1 MNNELVEMQKTLTEK
16 VGRRV
21 SQMEQE
27 GLALPKNYNYQNALK
42 SAFFEL
48 DKVRGIEQCTQAS
61 IANALLNM
69 ITQGLSPAKT
79 QCYFIAYGN
88 ELQMQ
93 RSYFGTVAALKR
105 LEDIDKISAE
115 VIHEGDVFEI
125 GANAEMET
133 IVKTFEPKFENQDKP
148 LIGAFAMIKKTDG
161 TVSFTIMTKKDG
173 ANAEM
178 ETIVKTF
185 EPKFE
190 NQDKPLIGAFA
201 MIKKTDGTV
210 SFTIM
215 TKKEIDQS
223 WRQSRNKTNMVQQ
236 NFGQEMAKRTVLN
249 RAAKMFINTSD
260 DSDLLSGA
268 INQTTENEYDDD
280 RNERKDVTPKDEQAK
295 NLFTQALEQ
304 PQKAPQEQKEEPEVI
319 TPKAKKK
326 TARKATVTKKE
337 EPKSVEAVEV
347 KETAVAK
354 EEEASDEKVDDLAK
368 VIDEVNNEEPD
379 ENQTAL
385 FDHWGEP
392 TNEE

>member
-1 MNNELVEMQKTLTEK
+1 MNNQLVEMQKELTEK

-21 SQMEQE
+21 AVMEQE

-48 DKVRGIEQCTQAS
+48 DKVRGIENCTQSS
-61 IANALLNM
+61 IANSLLNM

-79 QCYFIAYGN
+79 QCYFIAYGK

-105 LEDIDKISAE
+105 LKDIDKISAE

-125 GANAEMET
+125 GSNDEMET
-133 IVKTFEPKFENQDKP
+133 IVKKFEPKFENQDKP
-148 LIGAFAMIKKTDG
+148 L
-161 TVSFTIMTKKDG
+161 V
-173 ANAEM
+173 
-178 ETIVKTF
+178 
-185 EPKFE
+185 
-190 NQDKPLIGAFA
+190 GAFA

-280 RNERKDVTPKDEQAK
+280 RNERRDVTPKDEQAK
-295 NLFTQALEQ
+295 NLFAQALEQ
-304 PQKAPQEQKEEPEVI
+304 PQEAPQEQKEEPKVI
-319 TPKAKKK
+319 TPKANKK
-326 TARKATVTKKE
+326 TTRKATATKKE
-337 EPKSVEAVEV
+337 EPKQIEKIKAVP
-347 KETAVAK
+347 K
-354 EEEASDEKVDDLAK
+354 EETSEESKSDLAT
-368 VIDEVNNEEPD
+368 VIEEINNEEPD

-385 FDHWGEP
+385 FNHWGEP

>member
-1 MNNELVEMQKTLTEK
+1 MNSQLVEMQKELTDV
-16 VGRRV
+16 VGHRV
-21 SQMEQE
+21 AVMEQE
-27 GLALPKNYNYQNALK
+27 GLALPKNYSYQNALK
-42 SAFFEL
+42 SAFFEFK
-48 DKVRGIEQCTQAS
+48 KVKGIENCTRDS
-61 IANALLNM
+61 MANALLNM
-69 ITQGLSPAKT
+69 VTQGLSPAKT
-79 QCYFIAYGN
+79 QCYFIAYGT

-125 GANAEMET
+125 GSNAEMET
-133 IVKTFEPKFENQDKP
+133 IVKKFEPKFENQDKP

-161 TVSFTIMTKKDG
+161 TI
-173 ANAEM
+173 
-178 ETIVKTF
+178 
-185 EPKFE
+185 
-190 NQDKPLIGAFA
+190 
-201 MIKKTDGTV
+201 

-223 WRQSRNKTNMVQQ
+223 WRQSRSKTNMVQQ

-295 NLFTQALEQ
+295 SLFTQALEQ
-304 PQKAPQEQKEEPEVI
+304 PPKALQEQKKSPKVI
-319 TPKAKKK
+319 GPKTDKKAVRK
-326 TARKATVTKKE
+326 TTATKKE
-337 EPKSVEAVEV
+337 EPKQVEAVET

-354 EEEASDEKVDDLAK
+354 EEKVSDEKTDDLAK

-379 ENQTAL
+379 ENQTEL
-385 FDHWGEP
+385 FNHWGEP
-392 TNEE
+392 VNEE

>member
-1 MNNELVEMQKTLTEK
+1 MNNQLVEMQKELTEK

-21 SQMEQE
+21 AVMEQE

-48 DKVRGIEQCTQAS
+48 DKVRGIENCTQAS
-61 IANALLNM
+61 IANSLLNM

-79 QCYFIAYGN
+79 QCYFIAYGK

-105 LEDIDKISAE
+105 LEDVEKISAE

-125 GANAEMET
+125 GSNDEMET
-133 IVKTFEPKFENQDKP
+133 IVKK
-148 LIGAFAMIKKTDG
+148 
-161 TVSFTIMTKKDG
+161 
-173 ANAEM
+173 
-178 ETIVKTF
+178 F

-236 NFGQEMAKRTVLN
+236 NFSQEMAKRTVLN

-280 RNERKDVTPKDEQAK
+280 RNERRDVTPKDEQAK

-304 PQKAPQEQKEEPEVI
+304 PQKAPQEQKEESKVI
-319 TPKAKKK
+319 TPKPKKK
-326 TARKATVTKKE
+326 ATHKTTAAKKE

>member
-1 MNNELVEMQKTLTEK
+1 MNNQLVEMQKELTEK

-21 SQMEQE
+21 AVMEQE

-48 DKVRGIEQCTQAS
+48 DKVRGIENCTQAS
-61 IANALLNM
+61 IANSLLNM

-79 QCYFIAYGN
+79 QCYFIAYGK

-115 VIHEGDVFEI
+115 VIHEGDIFEI
-125 GANAEMET
+125 GSNAEMET
-133 IVKTFEPKFENQDKP
+133 IVKKFEPKFENQDKP

-161 TVSFTIMTKKDG
+161 TI
-173 ANAEM
+173 
-178 ETIVKTF
+178 
-185 EPKFE
+185 
-190 NQDKPLIGAFA
+190 
-201 MIKKTDGTV
+201 

-304 PQKAPQEQKEEPEVI
+304 PQKAPQEQKEESKVI
-319 TPKAKKK
+319 TPKPKEKVTHK
-326 TARKATVTKKE
+326 TTATKKA
-337 EPKSVEAVEV
+337 EPKPVEAVEV

-354 EEEASDEKVDDLAK
+354 EEKASDEKTDDLAK
-368 VIDEVNNEEPD
+368 VIDEVNNEELD
-379 ENQTAL
+379 ENQTEL
-385 FDHWGEP
+385 FNHWGEP

>member
-1 MNNELVEMQKTLTEK
+1 MNNQLVEMQKELTEK

-21 SQMEQE
+21 AVMEQE

-48 DKVRGIEQCTQAS
+48 DKVRGIENCTQAS
-61 IANALLNM
+61 IANSLLNM

-79 QCYFIAYGN
+79 QCYFIAYGK

-105 LEDIDKISAE
+105 LEDVEKISAE

-125 GANAEMET
+125 GSNDEMET
-133 IVKTFEPKFENQDKP
+133 IVKK
-148 LIGAFAMIKKTDG
+148 
-161 TVSFTIMTKKDG
+161 
-173 ANAEM
+173 
-178 ETIVKTF
+178 F

-236 NFGQEMAKRTVLN
+236 NFSQEMAKRTVLN

-280 RNERKDVTPKDEQAK
+280 RNERRDVTPKDEQAK

-304 PQKAPQEQKEEPEVI
+304 PQKAPQEQKEESKVI
-319 TPKAKKK
+319 TPKPKKK
-326 TARKATVTKKE
+326 ATHKTTAAKKE
-337 EPKSVEAVEV
+337 EPKSAEAVEV

>member
-1 MNNELVEMQKTLTEK
+1 MNNGLVEMQKTLTEK

-48 DKVRGIEQCTQAS
+48 DKVRGIERCTQAS

-105 LEDIDKISAE
+105 LEDVEKISAE

-125 GANAEMET
+125 
-133 IVKTFEPKFENQDKP
+133 
-148 LIGAFAMIKKTDG
+148 
-161 TVSFTIMTKKDG
+161 G

-337 EPKSVEAVEV
+337 EPKQAEKVEAVP
-347 KETAVAK
+347 K
-354 EEEASDEKVDDLAK
+354 EETSEENKSDLAT
-368 VIDEVNNEEPD
+368 VIEEINNEEPD

-385 FDHWGEP
+385 FNHWGEP

>member
-1 MNNELVEMQKTLTEK
+1 MNNQLVEMQKELTEK

-21 SQMEQE
+21 AVMEQE

-48 DKVRGIEQCTQAS
+48 DKVRGIENCTQAS
-61 IANALLNM
+61 IANSLLNM

-79 QCYFIAYGN
+79 QCYFIAYGK

-125 GANAEMET
+125 GSNNEMET
-133 IVKTFEPKFENQDKP
+133 IVKK
-148 LIGAFAMIKKTDG
+148 
-161 TVSFTIMTKKDG
+161 
-173 ANAEM
+173 
-178 ETIVKTF
+178 F

-304 PQKAPQEQKEEPEVI
+304 PQKASQEQKEESKVI
-319 TPKAKKK
+319 TPKPKE
-326 TARKATVTKKE
+326 KATRKTTATKKE
-337 EPKSVEAVEV
+337 EPKQAEAVEV

-354 EEEASDEKVDDLAK
+354 EEKASDEKADDLAK
-368 VIDEVNNEEPD
+368 VIDEVNNEESD
-379 ENQTAL
+379 ENQTEL
-385 FDHWGEP
+385 FNHWGEP

>member
-1 MNNELVEMQKTLTEK
+1 MNNQLVEMQKELTEK

-21 SQMEQE
+21 AVMEQE

-48 DKVRGIEQCTQAS
+48 DKVRGIENCTQAS
-61 IANALLNM
+61 IANSLLNM

-79 QCYFIAYGN
+79 QCYFIAYGK

-105 LEDIDKISAE
+105 LEDVEKISAE

-125 GANAEMET
+125 GSNDEMET
-133 IVKTFEPKFENQDKP
+133 IVKK
-148 LIGAFAMIKKTDG
+148 
-161 TVSFTIMTKKDG
+161 
-173 ANAEM
+173 
-178 ETIVKTF
+178 F

-280 RNERKDVTPKDEQAK
+280 RNERKDVTLKDEQAK
-295 NLFTQALEQ
+295 NLFTQALEK
-304 PQKAPQEQKEEPEVI
+304 PQEAPQEQKEAPKVI
-319 TPKAKKK
+319 TPKEKKK
-326 TARKATVTKKE
+326 ATGKTTATKKA
-337 EPKSVEAVEV
+337 EPKPVEKVEV

-354 EEEASDEKVDDLAK
+354 EEKVLDEKTDGLVK

-379 ENQTAL
+379 ENQTEL
-385 FDHWGEP
+385 FNHWGEP

>member
-1 MNNELVEMQKTLTEK
+1 MDNQLVEMQKELTEK

-21 SQMEQE
+21 AVMEQE

-48 DKVRGIEQCTQAS
+48 DKVRGIENCTQAS
-61 IANALLNM
+61 IANSLLNM

-79 QCYFIAYGN
+79 QCYFIAYGK

-105 LEDIDKISAE
+105 LEDVEKISAE

-125 GANAEMET
+125 GSNDEMET
-133 IVKTFEPKFENQDKP
+133 IVKK
-148 LIGAFAMIKKTDG
+148 
-161 TVSFTIMTKKDG
+161 
-173 ANAEM
+173 
-178 ETIVKTF
+178 F

-236 NFGQEMAKRTVLN
+236 NFSQEMAKRTVLN

-280 RNERKDVTPKDEQAK
+280 RNERRDVTPKDEQAK

-304 PQKAPQEQKEEPEVI
+304 PQKAPQEQKEESKVI
-319 TPKAKKK
+319 TPKPKKK
-326 TARKATVTKKE
+326 ATHKTTAAKKE
-337 EPKSVEAVEV
+337 EPKSAEAVEV

>member
-1 MNNELVEMQKTLTEK
+1 MNNQLVEMQKELTEK

-21 SQMEQE
+21 AVMEHE

-48 DKVRGIEQCTQAS
+48 DKVRGIENCTQAS
-61 IANALLNM
+61 IANSLLNM

-79 QCYFIAYGN
+79 QCYFIAYGK

-105 LEDIDKISAE
+105 LEDVEKISAE

-125 GANAEMET
+125 GSNDEMET
-133 IVKTFEPKFENQDKP
+133 IVKK
-148 LIGAFAMIKKTDG
+148 
-161 TVSFTIMTKKDG
+161 
-173 ANAEM
+173 
-178 ETIVKTF
+178 F

-236 NFGQEMAKRTVLN
+236 NFSQEMAKRTVLN

-280 RNERKDVTPKDEQAK
+280 CNERRDVTPKDEQAK

-304 PQKAPQEQKEEPEVI
+304 PQKAPQEQKEESKVI
-319 TPKAKKK
+319 TPKPKKK
-326 TARKATVTKKE
+326 ATHKTTAAKKE

>member
-1 MNNELVEMQKTLTEK
+1 MNNQLVEMQKELTEK

-21 SQMEQE
+21 AVMEQE

-48 DKVRGIEQCTQAS
+48 DKVRGIENCTQAS
-61 IANALLNM
+61 IANSLLNM

-79 QCYFIAYGN
+79 QCYFIAYGK

-125 GANAEMET
+125 GSNAEMET
-133 IVKTFEPKFENQDKP
+133 IVKKFEPKFENQDKP
-148 LIGAFAMIKKTDG
+148 L
-161 TVSFTIMTKKDG
+161 V
-173 ANAEM
+173 
-178 ETIVKTF
+178 
-185 EPKFE
+185 
-190 NQDKPLIGAFA
+190 GAFA

-304 PQKAPQEQKEEPEVI
+304 PQKAPQEPKEAPKVI
-319 TPKAKKK
+319 DPKTDTKAVRK
-326 TARKATVTKKE
+326 TTATKKE
-337 EPKSVEAVEV
+337 EPKQVEAVEV

-354 EEEASDEKVDDLAK
+354 EEKVSDEKTDDLAK

-385 FDHWGEP
+385 FNHWGEP
-392 TNEE
+392 VNEE

>member
-1 MNNELVEMQKTLTEK
+1 MNNGLVEMQKTLTEK

-48 DKVRGIEQCTQAS
+48 DKVRGIERCTQAS

-105 LEDIDKISAE
+105 LEDVEKISAE

-125 GANAEMET
+125 
-133 IVKTFEPKFENQDKP
+133 
-148 LIGAFAMIKKTDG
+148 
-161 TVSFTIMTKKDG
+161 G

-236 NFGQEMAKRTVLN
+236 NFSQEMAKRTVLN

-304 PQKAPQEQKEEPEVI
+304 PQKAPQEQKEESKVI
-319 TPKAKKK
+319 TPKPKKK
-326 TARKATVTKKE
+326 ATHKTTATKKE
-337 EPKSVEAVEV
+337 EPKPVEAVEV

-354 EEEASDEKVDDLAK
+354 EEKASDEKADDLAK

-379 ENQTAL
+379 ENQTEL
-385 FDHWGEP
+385 FNHWGEP

>member
-48 DKVRGIEQCTQAS
+48 DKVRGIERCTQAS

-105 LEDIDKISAE
+105 LEDVEKISAE

-161 TVSFTIMTKKDG
+161 TVSFTIMTKK
-173 ANAEM
+173 
-178 ETIVKTF
+178 
-185 EPKFE
+185 
-190 NQDKPLIGAFA
+190 
-201 MIKKTDGTV
+201 
-210 SFTIM
+210 
-215 TKKEIDQS
+215 EIDQS
-223 WRQSRNKTNMVQQ
+223 WRQSRNKANAVQQ
-236 NFGQEMAKRTVLN
+236 NFSQEMAKRTVLN

-304 PQKAPQEQKEEPEVI
+304 PQKAPQEQKEEPKVI
-319 TPKAKKK
+319 TPKPKEKM
-326 TARKATVTKKE
+326 THKATATKKE
-337 EPKSVEAVEV
+337 EPKQVEAVEV

-354 EEEASDEKVDDLAK
+354 EEKASDEKVDDLAK

>member
-1 MNNELVEMQKTLTEK
+1 MNNGLVEMQKTLTEK

-48 DKVRGIEQCTQAS
+48 DKVKNIERCTQAS

-105 LEDIDKISAE
+105 LEDVEKISAE
-115 VIHEGDVFEI
+115 VIHEGDTFEI

-161 TVSFTIMTKKDG
+161 AVSFTIMTKR
-173 ANAEM
+173 
-178 ETIVKTF
+178 
-185 EPKFE
+185 
-190 NQDKPLIGAFA
+190 
-201 MIKKTDGTV
+201 
-210 SFTIM
+210 
-215 TKKEIDQS
+215 EIDQS
-223 WRQSRNKTNMVQQ
+223 WSQSRNKANAVQQ
-236 NFGQEMAKRTVLN
+236 NFSQEMAKRTVLN

-280 RNERKDVTPKDEQAK
+280 RNERRDVTPKDKQAE

-304 PQKAPQEQKEEPEVI
+304 PQEQPKNTKPTKTTAKTAPKKAVKP
-319 TPKAKKK
+319 TPKK
-326 TARKATVTKKE
+326 
-337 EPKSVEAVEV
+337 VEAVEV
-347 KETAVAK
+347 EPEKATAVTEEK
-354 EEEASDEKVDDLAK
+354 EEKTDDVKEIIAT
-368 VIDEVNNEEPD
+368 VANEPQDKE
-379 ENQTAL
+379 QTEL
-385 FDHWGEP
+385 LNHWGEP
-392 TNEE
+392 VSED

>member
-1 MNNELVEMQKTLTEK
+1 MNSALVEMQKSLTEK

-48 DKVRGIEQCTQAS
+48 DKVKDIELCTQAS

-79 QCYFIAYGN
+79 QCYFIRYGN

-105 LEDIDKISAE
+105 LEDVEKISAE

-148 LIGAFAMIKKTDG
+148 L
-161 TVSFTIMTKKDG
+161 V
-173 ANAEM
+173 
-178 ETIVKTF
+178 
-185 EPKFE
+185 
-190 NQDKPLIGAFA
+190 GAFA

-223 WRQSRNKTNMVQQ
+223 WRQSRNKTNAVQQ
-236 NFGQEMAKRTVLN
+236 NFSQEMAKRTVLN

-268 INQTTENEYDDD
+268 INQTTENEYDSE
-280 RNERKDVTPKDEQAK
+280 RNERVDVTPRDKQAED
-295 NLFTQALEQ
+295 LFNQVPEL
-304 PQKAPQEQKEEPEVI
+304 PQESVKDTSNVI
-319 TPKAKKK
+319 NQEKK
-326 TARKATVTKKE
+326 TTAKTAPKKANKPTPVK
-337 EPKSVEAVEV
+337 AVEKEK
-347 KETAVAK
+347 KETAT
-354 EEEASDEKVDDLAK
+354 EKTDDL
-368 VIDEVNNEEPD
+368 NEIIKTVPD
-379 ENQTAL
+379 EPQGEEQTEL
-385 FDHWGEP
+385 LNHWGEP
-392 TNEE
+392 VNE

>member
-1 MNNELVEMQKTLTEK
+1 MQKELTEK

-21 SQMEQE
+21 AVMEQE

-48 DKVRGIEQCTQAS
+48 DKVRGIENCTQAS
-61 IANALLNM
+61 IANSLLNM

-79 QCYFIAYGN
+79 QCYFIAYGK

-115 VIHEGDVFEI
+115 VIHEGDIFEI
-125 GANAEMET
+125 GSNAEMET
-133 IVKTFEPKFENQDKP
+133 IVKKFEPKFENQDKP

-161 TVSFTIMTKKDG
+161 TI
-173 ANAEM
+173 
-178 ETIVKTF
+178 
-185 EPKFE
+185 
-190 NQDKPLIGAFA
+190 
-201 MIKKTDGTV
+201 

-304 PQKAPQEQKEEPEVI
+304 PQKAPQEQKEESKVI
-319 TPKAKKK
+319 TPKPKEKVTHK
-326 TARKATVTKKE
+326 TIATKKA
-337 EPKSVEAVEV
+337 EPKPVEAVEV

-354 EEEASDEKVDDLAK
+354 EEKASDEKTDDLAK
-368 VIDEVNNEEPD
+368 VIDEVNNEELD
-379 ENQTAL
+379 ENQTEL
-385 FDHWGEP
+385 FNHWGEP

>member
-1 MNNELVEMQKTLTEK
+1 MNNGLVEMQKELTEK

-21 SQMEQE
+21 AVMEQE

-48 DKVRGIEQCTQAS
+48 DKVRGIERCTQAS
-61 IANALLNM
+61 IANSLLNM

-105 LEDIDKISAE
+105 LEDVEKISAE

-133 IVKTFEPKFENQDKP
+133 IVKAFEPKFENQDKP

-161 TVSFTIMTKKDG
+161 TVSFTIMTKR
-173 ANAEM
+173 
-178 ETIVKTF
+178 
-185 EPKFE
+185 
-190 NQDKPLIGAFA
+190 
-201 MIKKTDGTV
+201 
-210 SFTIM
+210 
-215 TKKEIDQS
+215 EIDQS
-223 WRQSRNKTNMVQQ
+223 WSQSRNKANAVQQ
-236 NFGQEMAKRTVLN
+236 NFSQEMAKRTVLN

-280 RNERKDVTPKDEQAK
+280 RNERRDVTPKDKQAE

-304 PQKAPQEQKEEPEVI
+304 PVEQP
-319 TPKAKKK
+319 
-326 TARKATVTKKE
+326 KE
-337 EPKSVEAVEV
+337 EPKVKKATAKTAPKTTKKATAKKATPKKVEAVEV
-347 KETAVAK
+347 KEEPKATPVTKEKKEKADDVNEIIATVANEPQD
-354 EEEASDEKVDDLAK
+354 EEQTELLNHWNEP
-368 VIDEVNNEEPD
+368 VNED
-379 ENQTAL
+379 
-385 FDHWGEP
+385 
-392 TNEE
+392 

>member
-1 MNNELVEMQKTLTEK
+1 MNNQLVAMQKELTEK

-21 SQMEQE
+21 AVMEQE
-27 GLALPKNYNYQNALK
+27 GLALPKNYSWQNALK

-48 DKVRGIEQCTQAS
+48 DKTPNIENCTQAS
-61 IANALLNM
+61 IANSLLNM

-79 QCYFIAYGN
+79 QCYFIAYGT

-93 RSYFGTVAALKR
+93 RSYFGTIAALKR
-105 LEDIDKISAE
+105 LKDIDKISAE

-125 GANAEMET
+125 GSNDEMET
-133 IVKTFEPKFENQDKP
+133 IVKKFEPKFENQDKP

-161 TVSFTIMTKKDG
+161 TVSFT
-173 ANAEM
+173 
-178 ETIVKTF
+178 V
-185 EPKFE
+185 
-190 NQDKPLIGAFA
+190 
-201 MIKKTDGTV
+201 
-210 SFTIM
+210 M

-223 WRQSRNKTNMVQQ
+223 WSQSRRKSNSVQQ
-236 NFGQEMAKRTVLN
+236 NFAQEMAKRTVLN

-295 NLFTQALEQ
+295 NLFAQALEQ
-304 PQKAPQEQKEEPEVI
+304 PQEAPQEQKEEPKVI

-326 TARKATVTKKE
+326 TTRKATATKKE
-337 EPKSVEAVEV
+337 EPKQVEKVEAVP
-347 KETAVAK
+347 K
-354 EEEASDEKVDDLAK
+354 EENSEESKSDLAT
-368 VIDEVNNEEPD
+368 VIEEINNEEPD

-385 FDHWGEP
+385 FNHWGEP
-392 TNEE
+392 NE

>member
-1 MNNELVEMQKTLTEK
+1 MNNQLVEMQKELTEK

-21 SQMEQE
+21 AVMEQE

-48 DKVRGIEQCTQAS
+48 DKTPNIENCTQAS

-79 QCYFIAYGN
+79 QCYFIAYGT

-125 GANAEMET
+125 GSNDEMET
-133 IVKTFEPKFENQDKP
+133 IVKE
-148 LIGAFAMIKKTDG
+148 
-161 TVSFTIMTKKDG
+161 
-173 ANAEM
+173 
-178 ETIVKTF
+178 F

-223 WRQSRNKTNMVQQ
+223 WRQSRRKSNSVQQ
-236 NFGQEMAKRTVLN
+236 NFAQEMAKRTVLN

-304 PQKAPQEQKEEPEVI
+304 PQKAPQEQKEESKVI
-319 TPKAKKK
+319 TPKPKKK
-326 TARKATVTKKE
+326 ATHKTTATKKA
-337 EPKSVEAVEV
+337 EPKPVEAVEV

-354 EEEASDEKVDDLAK
+354 EEKASDEKADDLAK

-379 ENQTAL
+379 ENQTEL
-385 FDHWGEP
+385 FNHWGEP

>member
-1 MNNELVEMQKTLTEK
+1 MNNQLVEMQKELTEK

-21 SQMEQE
+21 AVMEQE

-48 DKVRGIEQCTQAS
+48 DKTPNIENCTQAS

-79 QCYFIAYGN
+79 QCYFIAYGT

-125 GANAEMET
+125 GSNDEMET
-133 IVKTFEPKFENQDKP
+133 IVKEFEPKFENQDKP
-148 LIGAFAMIKKTDG
+148 LIGAFAMIKKT
-161 TVSFTIMTKKDG
+161 
-173 ANAEM
+173 EC
-178 ETIVKTF
+178 
-185 EPKFE
+185 
-190 NQDKPLIGAFA
+190 
-201 MIKKTDGTV
+201 TV

-223 WRQSRNKTNMVQQ
+223 WRQSRRKSNSVQQ
-236 NFGQEMAKRTVLN
+236 NFAQEMAKRTVLN

-280 RNERKDVTPKDEQAK
+280 RNERKAVTPKDEQAK

-304 PQKAPQEQKEEPEVI
+304 PQKAPQEQKEESKVI
-319 TPKAKKK
+319 TPKPKKK
-326 TARKATVTKKE
+326 ATHKTTATKKA
-337 EPKSVEAVEV
+337 EPKPVEAVEV

-354 EEEASDEKVDDLAK
+354 EEKASDEKADDLAK

-379 ENQTAL
+379 ENQTEL
-385 FDHWGEP
+385 FNHWGEP

>member
-1 MNNELVEMQKTLTEK
+1 MNNQLVEMQKELTEK

-21 SQMEQE
+21 AVMEQE

-48 DKVRGIEQCTQAS
+48 DKVRGIENCTQAS
-61 IANALLNM
+61 IANSLLNM

-79 QCYFIAYGN
+79 QCYFIAYGK

-125 GANAEMET
+125 GSNAEMET
-133 IVKTFEPKFENQDKP
+133 IVKKFEPKFENQDKP

-161 TVSFTIMTKKDG
+161 TI
-173 ANAEM
+173 
-178 ETIVKTF
+178 
-185 EPKFE
+185 
-190 NQDKPLIGAFA
+190 
-201 MIKKTDGTV
+201 

-304 PQKAPQEQKEEPEVI
+304 PQEVPQEQKEESKVI
-319 TPKAKKK
+319 TQKTKKK
-326 TARKATVTKKE
+326 ATRKMTATKKE
-337 EPKSVEAVEV
+337 EPKQVEAVET

-354 EEEASDEKVDDLAK
+354 EEKVSDEKTDDLAK
-368 VIDEVNNEEPD
+368 VIDEVNNEESD
-379 ENQTAL
+379 ENQTEL
-385 FDHWGEP
+385 FNHWGEP

>member
-1 MNNELVEMQKTLTEK
+1 MNNQLVEMQKELTEK

-21 SQMEQE
+21 AVMEHE

-48 DKVRGIEQCTQAS
+48 DKVRGIENCTQAS
-61 IANALLNM
+61 IANSLLNM

-79 QCYFIAYGN
+79 QCYFIAYGK

-105 LEDIDKISAE
+105 LEDVEKISAE

-125 GANAEMET
+125 GSNDEMET
-133 IVKTFEPKFENQDKP
+133 IVKK
-148 LIGAFAMIKKTDG
+148 
-161 TVSFTIMTKKDG
+161 
-173 ANAEM
+173 
-178 ETIVKTF
+178 F

-236 NFGQEMAKRTVLN
+236 NFSQEMAKRTVLN

-280 RNERKDVTPKDEQAK
+280 CNERRDVTPKDEQAK

-304 PQKAPQEQKEEPEVI
+304 PQKAPQEQKEESKVI
-319 TPKAKKK
+319 TPKPKKK
-326 TARKATVTKKE
+326 ATHKTTAAKKE
-337 EPKSVEAVEV
+337 EPKSAEAVEV

>member
-1 MNNELVEMQKTLTEK
+1 MNNQLVEMQKELTEK

-21 SQMEQE
+21 AVMEQE

-48 DKVRGIEQCTQAS
+48 DKVRGIENCTQAS
-61 IANALLNM
+61 IANSLLNM

-79 QCYFIAYGN
+79 QCYFIAYGK

-105 LEDIDKISAE
+105 LEDVEKISAE

-125 GANAEMET
+125 GSNDEMET
-133 IVKTFEPKFENQDKP
+133 IVKKFEPKFENQDKP
-148 LIGAFAMIKKTDG
+148 L
-161 TVSFTIMTKKDG
+161 V
-173 ANAEM
+173 
-178 ETIVKTF
+178 
-185 EPKFE
+185 
-190 NQDKPLIGAFA
+190 GAFA

-326 TARKATVTKKE
+326 TARKATATKKE
-337 EPKSVEAVEV
+337 ELKQVEKVEAVP
-347 KETAVAK
+347 K
-354 EEEASDEKVDDLAK
+354 EENSEENKSDLAT
-368 VIDEVNNEEPD
+368 VIEEINNEEPD

>member
-1 MNNELVEMQKTLTEK
+1 MNNGLVEMQKELTEK

-21 SQMEQE
+21 AVMEQE

-48 DKVRGIEQCTQAS
+48 DKVRGIERCTQAS
-61 IANALLNM
+61 IANSLLNM

-105 LEDIDKISAE
+105 LEDVEKISAE

-148 LIGAFAMIKKTDG
+148 L
-161 TVSFTIMTKKDG
+161 V
-173 ANAEM
+173 
-178 ETIVKTF
+178 
-185 EPKFE
+185 
-190 NQDKPLIGAFA
+190 GAFA

-223 WRQSRNKTNMVQQ
+223 WRQSRNKTNAVQQ
-236 NFGQEMAKRTVLN
+236 NFSQEMAKRTVLN

-280 RNERKDVTPKDEQAK
+280 LNERRDVTPKDKQAE

-304 PQKAPQEQKEEPEVI
+304 PVEQP
-319 TPKAKKK
+319 
-326 TARKATVTKKE
+326 KE
-337 EPKSVEAVEV
+337 EPKPKPKKTTAKTAPKTTKKTTAKKATPKKVEAVEV
-347 KETAVAK
+347 KEETNATPVTEEKKEKTDDVNEIIATVANGPQD
-354 EEEASDEKVDDLAK
+354 EEQTELLNHWNEP
-368 VIDEVNNEEPD
+368 VNED
-379 ENQTAL
+379 
-385 FDHWGEP
+385 
-392 TNEE
+392 

>member
-1 MNNELVEMQKTLTEK
+1 MQKELTEK

-21 SQMEQE
+21 AVMEQE

-48 DKVRGIEQCTQAS
+48 DKVRGIENCTQAS
-61 IANALLNM
+61 IANSLLNM

-79 QCYFIAYGN
+79 QCYFIAYGK

-105 LEDIDKISAE
+105 LEDVEKISAE

-125 GANAEMET
+125 GSNDEMET
-133 IVKTFEPKFENQDKP
+133 IVKKFEPKFENQDKP

-161 TVSFTIMTKKDG
+161 TI
-173 ANAEM
+173 
-178 ETIVKTF
+178 
-185 EPKFE
+185 
-190 NQDKPLIGAFA
+190 
-201 MIKKTDGTV
+201 

-236 NFGQEMAKRTVLN
+236 NFSQEMAKRTVLN

-304 PQKAPQEQKEEPEVI
+304 PQKAPQEQKEESKVI
-319 TPKAKKK
+319 TPKPKKK
-326 TARKATVTKKE
+326 ATHKTTATKKT
-337 EPKSVEAVEV
+337 EPKPVEAVEA

-354 EEEASDEKVDDLAK
+354 EEKASDEKADDLAK
-368 VIDEVNNEEPD
+368 VIDKVNNEEPD
-379 ENQTAL
+379 ENQTEL
-385 FDHWGEP
+385 FNHWGEP